1 MSFTKVLEIAP
12 SLSDIARLCKVTPQA
27 VHQWKAA
34 DTVPR
39 QHVRVICETLGLRPY
54 DVRPDLFEA
63 SWRYPNAKR
72 TSRKGNAGA

>member
-1 MSFTKVLEIAP
+1 MSFNNVLAKQP
-12 SLSDIARLCKVTPQA
+12 NLSAIARLCKVTPQA

-39 QHVRVICETLGLRPY
+39 EHVRVICESLGLRPY

-63 SWRYPNAKR
+63 TWRYPRAKR
-72 TSRKGNAGA
+72 SAKRSA